1 MNKLLPIFIMLVVF
15 GSSASAADIT
25 GKVVSDGKNLDSL
38 EVALSKINAT
48 IQSDTSIIGVVYNFI
63 PLAETATDKEGG
75 YAFNDLRDGKYRI
88 NVTYNGITYGENF
101 DLKGKTAI
109 DFNLSGKIV
118 GYILKANNTL
128 ENIPVRLIDT
138 TGIEVMNSFTNKSG
152 KYSFDKVNVGGS
164 YFVEATYADVPYT
177 EQVNASESADFTVYD
192 STKSGDVLSISIDHI
207 VLSTTSNGIKVDE
220 YVEFMNTG
228 DKVFFS
234 KDRAFVGISTPE
246 GITRF
251 TTDAMECCL
260 QREKDSAWIDPM
272 NPILPGGTYTAQISY
287 VFDPASSKNLFYKG
301 MIYNTSYITLLSDK
315 KNGFGI
321 ESKYAKKEIVPGE
334 GKEFEVLSFMNVP
347 KNQRLDIQI
356 TGYVPKKTDSG
367 GDFSYL
373 IPVLAVVLIGA
384 VSYPFLKNKF
394 GKKPRRRFIK
404 PSSPVQV
411 STDEPEEAGEGIPQM
426 DVLAENVPGKNI
438 NEMSFGELQALKNA
452 SFESIMALENK
463 FNAGEITEKEY
474 KELKKEH
481 KEKTMLVIKQLKDA
495 ALNLDLAQPVTMLEK
510 MIAHVDDIDI
520 LEELLEREKE
530 GENRDELREIIEQRI
545 EDIEQ
550 NE

>member
-1 MNKLLPIFIMLVVF
+1 MNKLLSIFVILVIF
-15 GSSASAADIT
+15 SNTASAAEISGSVISGGKKLADLAVTMSKVNTTQSTET
-25 GKVVSDGKNLDSL
+25 GV
-38 EVALSKINAT
+38 I
-48 IQSDTSIIGVVYNFI
+48 YNFI
-63 PLAETATDKEGG
+63 PLSDTTTDKDGN
-75 YAFNDLRDGKYRI
+75 YAFNNLNNGMYRI
-88 NVTYNGITYGENF
+88 NVTYSGITYGENIGLQ
-101 DLKGKTAI
+101 DKAVVN
-109 DFNLSGKIV
+109 FNLSGKIE
-118 GYILKANNTL
+118 GYVLKANETL
-128 ENIPVRLIDT
+128 EGIPLRLMDA
-138 TGIEVMNSFTNKSG
+138 TGIEVMSTVSNKSG
-152 KYSFDKVNVGGS
+152 KYSFNKINAGKS
-164 YFVEATYADVPYT
+164 YLVEANYTDVPYT
-177 EQVNASESADFTVYD
+177 KQVNASENADFTVYD
-192 STKSGDVLSISIDHI
+192 STKNGDVLSVSIDHI

-260 QREKDSAWIDPM
+260 QREKDAAWIDPM
-272 NPILPGGTYTAQISY
+272 RPILPGDTYTAQVSY
-287 VFDPASSKNLFYKG
+287 VFDPASSNNLFYKG

-321 ESKYAKKEIVPGE
+321 ESSYAKKQIVPSE

-347 KNQRLDIQI
+347 EGQRLDIQI
-356 TGYVPKKTDSG
+356 TGYVPSKTESG

-384 VSYPFLKNKF
+384 VSYPFLKNKI

-404 PSSPVQV
+404 PPVQV
-411 STDEPEEAGEGIPQM
+411 SSDEQDESGESIPQI
-426 DVLAENVPGKNI
+426 DVIAENVPGKEI
-438 NEMSFGELQALKNA
+438 NEMSFDELLVEKNA
-452 SFESIMALENK
+452 SFESILALENK

-474 KELKKEH
+474 KEVKKEH

-495 ALNLDLAQPVTMLEK
+495 ALNLDLAQPAPVLEK